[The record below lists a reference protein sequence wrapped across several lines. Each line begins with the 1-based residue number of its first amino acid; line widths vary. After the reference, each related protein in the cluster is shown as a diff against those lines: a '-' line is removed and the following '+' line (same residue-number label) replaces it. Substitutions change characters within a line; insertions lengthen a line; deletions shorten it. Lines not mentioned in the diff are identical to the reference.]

1 MADVFL
7 SYKSEDRALIQTLA
21 RALEREGFTVWW
33 DSKINAGRGW
43 RETILRELR
52 AAKAVVVAWSHRT
65 EDLSAASWMLN
76 EVDEAARLGV
86 CVIPVML
93 ERCEA
98 PFGYRHVQAADLTN
112 WRGDASHPE
121 WREVLEAA
129 RAAVTGR
136 RIGRVTPIRVRDV
149 RLQRTSGGMSST
161 LLSVAL
167 LAAAFAGWRYVNGAQ
182 PPVAPPSTPAVAEAA
197 PPPAAEERS
206 TTRPWRARRAEDGAQ
221 VEMVSFVGSDGVR
234 GAFRR
239 TRGDLWVERNSEAG
253 RAGFYHV
260 NSASPA
266 AIVLHDSERELHVR
280 IDLEARVI
288 SIRNRGEERYYPR
301 YRIVAVNGLDTP

>member
-33 DSKINAGRGW
+33 DSKINAGGGW

-52 AAKAVVVAWSHRT
+52 AAKAVVVAWSRRT

-112 WRGDASHPE
+112 WRGDAGHPE

-136 RIGRVTPIRVRDV
+136 RVSRVTPRRTPDV
-149 RLQRTSGGMSST
+149 RLQRTSRGMSSM

-167 LAAAFAGWRYVNGAQ
+167 LAAAFVGWRYLNGAQ
-182 PPVAPPSTPAVAEAA
+182 PPVAPPSAPVAETA
-197 PPPAAEERS
+197 PPPAAEES
-206 TTRPWRARRAEDGAQ
+206 PPTRPWRARRAEEGVH
-221 VEMVSFVGSDGVR
+221 VEMVSFVGSNGVR

-260 NSASPA
+260 NSASSD

-288 SIRNRGEERYYPR
+288 SIRSRGEERYYPR
-301 YRIVAVNGLDTP
+301 YRIVAVNGLDHP